1 MIAPMGPSPAPASAS
16 ASPSAAPVP
25 PAAAPATPPVQRD
38 LRSLSDHQQVGLCL
52 AAIGGALGCW
62 ALFWPVPTQVSGT
75 GVLIYPNNAGIL
87 NARSGGQVREIP
99 VTVGEPVRRG
109 QVLMTLY
116 LPVLERQLEQ
126 QRGNLRQLERHNAQ
140 LDERDA
146 ARLDTERR
154 SLETSLA
161 KFAND
166 RQRFSQLQA
175 TYSAKLRNLEWLAE
189 REVVAPLSS
198 EVVSVEQGLTST
210 SVSLDNIRIQEKEVV
225 TTYEQVKLTLETQ
238 ALQRRYQ
245 IDDLKRQIQVTEA
258 RIAFD
263 GKVLAERDG
272 RVLDLQVIPGQT
284 VDTGQRLGTIGRPDQ
299 PEAGNQPLGAVA
311 YFAPAD
317 ARRLPPGLPV
327 EVVPLWN
334 QRGRFGGIVGKVAQV
349 LTLPATE
356 EDISTTIGNP
366 QLAQALTKDG
376 PVMRADIELERDPA
390 SLDGFRWTLSG
401 GSGVFPIR
409 EGLTVETFAYVEWR
423 SPLSYVIPGLR
434 SLTGGY
440 RTPWMDQRWNRPF
453 LRQPDTLP

>member
-1 MIAPMGPSPAPASAS
+1 MSQSPAPAAPP
-16 ASPSAAPVP
+16 AGPSAAAGQP
-25 PAAAPATPPVQRD
+25 QGRG
-38 LRSLSDHQQVGLCL
+38 LSDHAQVGLCL
-52 AAIGGALGCW
+52 AAVGGALGCW

-75 GVLIYPNNAGIL
+75 GVLIYPDNAGIL
-87 NARSGGQVREIP
+87 DARSGGQVREIQ
-99 VTVGEPVRRG
+99 VKVGERVQRG

-140 LDERDA
+140 LDQRDA
-146 ARLDTERR
+146 ERLSTERR
-154 SLETSLA
+154 SIETSLA
-161 KFAND
+161 KLAND
-166 RQRFSQLQA
+166 RQRYGQLQD
-175 TYSAKLRNLEWLAE
+175 TYASKLRNLEWLAK

-198 EVVSVEQGLTST
+198 EVVGAEQGLTST
-210 SVSLDNIRIQEKEVV
+210 GVNLDNIRIQEKEVV
-225 TTYEQVKLTLETQ
+225 TNYEQVKLEIETQ

-245 IDDLKRQIQVTEA
+245 IDDLWREIQVTVA
-258 RIAFD
+258 KIAYD

-284 VDTGQRLGTIGRPDQ
+284 VSTGQRLGTIGRPDRPQ
-299 PEAGNQPLGAVA
+299 AGDRPLKAVS

-334 QRGRFGGIVGKVAQV
+334 QRGRFGGIVGKVGEV

-366 QLAQALTKDG
+366 QLAQELTKNG
-376 PVMRADIELERDPA
+376 PVMRADIELEKDPA
-390 SLDGFRWTLSG
+390 SVDGFRWTLSG

-409 EGLTVETFAYVEWR
+409 EGLTVQTFAYVEWR

-440 RTPWMDQRWNRPF
+440 RTTRIDRRWDRPA
-453 LRQPDTLP
+453 LRQPGTLP